1 MSRIGKMPITLP
13 KGVTIDIK
21 SESITVKGPK
31 GDLQVKTLP
40 NIELSQED
48 NLIIC
53 TRKDESKKTRA
64 FHGLIRKLIYN
75 AVIGVSEGFSK
86 TLIING
92 VGYRAE
98 VNGEFL
104 ILNLGYSNPINY
116 YINENIKITAEGNN
130 KLIVSGISKELVG
143 QTSAEIR
150 SLRPPEPYKGKGIKY
165 ENETIIR
172 KVGKAGVA

>member
-13 KGVTIDIK
+13 KGVTLDIK
-21 SESITVKGPK
+21 KDIVTVKGPK
-31 GDLQVKTLP
+31 GELSIKTLP
-40 NIELSQED
+40 NIEAAVD
-48 NLIIC
+48 GDTVVC
-53 TRKDESKKTRA
+53 TRNEENKKTRA
-64 FHGLIRKLIYN
+64 FHGLFRKLIEN
-75 AVIGVSEGFSK
+75 AVKGVSDGFSK

-104 ILNLGYSNPINY
+104 TLNLGYSNPIDY
-116 YINENIKITAEGNN
+116 YIPENISIQTEGNN
-130 KLIVSGISKELVG
+130 KIIVSGISKELVG

-150 SLRPPEPYKGKGIKY
+150 SLRPPEPYKGKGIRY
-165 ENETIIR
+165 ENEMITR